1 MAKNNKKANV
11 EINDTISKSEAFIEK
26 YKNVIISA
34 VALVLLLIVGLYL
47 YKNYVSTPREQKA
60 STALALSQDYFNNQN
75 FELALN
81 GDSIKSVGL
90 LKIASDYKG
99 TAAANLANL
108 YAGLCFAN
116 TEKWED
122 AVKYLEKYNVSDD
135 QMVSPSAVA
144 ALGNAYAH
152 VDKLDKAVSK
162 LKEAA
167 NLADK
172 RSESGVNNALSAD
185 FLLQAGKILES
196 QDKKEEALKLYE
208 NIKKKYQGAF
218 IVQSGEIEKYI
229 ERASR

>member
-1 MAKNNKKANV
+1 M
-11 EINDTISKSEAFIEK
+11 
-26 YKNVIISA
+26 IISA